1 MKLTKQA
8 DNIFTNLL
16 KLTKQADNIF
26 TNLLK
31 GTGTTLVLVGEKSP
45 TSPAFGTV
53 VAGMPGLLGL
63 IKEVGR
69 KQLSCSTVY
78 IYRTA
83 AVDVCCVC

>member
-31 GTGTTLVLVGEKSP
+31 GTGTTLVLVGENLQQAP
-45 TSPAFGTV
+45 PLV